1 MKRREFIGLIGG
13 VAATWPL
20 VVRAQQPAVP
30 VIGYLSSASS
40 QGHASNL
47 AGFHEGLREGGF
59 IEGQNVTIEYRW
71 ANGQYQRLPELAAD
85 LVRRHVALIVTGS
98 TPAALAAK
106 AATTTIPIVF
116 EMAGDPVPLG
126 LVASLDR
133 PGGNVTGVANLNI
146 QMTPKRL
153 QLLHE
158 AVPSAKVVALLV
170 NPANSTVA
178 ETQLREAF
186 SAAPTLGVDL
196 HVLHASTEPDLDAV
210 FANLIQ
216 SRAGGLVIA
225 AEPLFSSWN
234 KQFAELTVRHAI
246 PAITGGRDFAAA
258 GGLLSYGA
266 DTRQAYRL
274 AGIYTGRVLKGE
286 KPANLPVQQSTKVE
300 LVINLKTAKVLGLD
314 IPNTL
319 IGRADDLIE

>member
-40 QGHASNL
+40 QGHASYL
-47 AGFHEGLREGGF
+47 AGFHEGLRESGF

-85 LVRRHVALIVTGS
+85 LVRRHVALIAAGS

-106 AATTTIPIVF
+106 AATTTIQIVF
-116 EMAGDPVPLG
+116 EMAGDPVRIG
-126 LVASLDR
+126 LVAGLDR
-133 PGGNVTGVANLNI
+133 PGGNVTGVANMNI

-196 HVLHASTEPDLDAV
+196 HVLHASTERDLDAV

-225 AEPLFSSWN
+225 AEPLFSSLN

-274 AGIYTGRVLKGE
+274 AGIYTGQVLKGE
-286 KPANLPVQQSTKVE
+286 KPANMPIQQSTKVE

-319 IGRADDLIE
+319 IGRADEVIE